1 VRYIDKH
8 VKPRLPPGRELVI
21 TGHSLGGGIA
31 HIVAVMVNAAAVA
44 FNPPGAYK
52 SLSKHLYWNAKERRQ
67 KHEAA
72 HNRTVTI
79 LAENDIIGKLFD
91 SHGGLVQT
99 ITCTTDHIGPLGCH
113 MIENRFAR
121 ACVRMHERATASQ
134 SARARERVHA

>member
-1 VRYIDKH
+1 VRYIEKH

-113 MIENRFAR
+113 MIENRFA
-121 ACVRMHERATASQ
+121 CVCK
-134 SARARERVHA
+134 HA